1 MTSSVLHEPQI
12 LPYGFQTCLAS
23 PHNYIN
29 QFFAKKKK
37 SLYLLWVL
45 FSWLNPNMVAS
56 ICTVKYEARKI

>member
-37 SLYLLWVL
+37 
-45 FSWLNPNMVAS
+45 
-56 ICTVKYEARKI
+56 KIFIPPMGSVFLVEP